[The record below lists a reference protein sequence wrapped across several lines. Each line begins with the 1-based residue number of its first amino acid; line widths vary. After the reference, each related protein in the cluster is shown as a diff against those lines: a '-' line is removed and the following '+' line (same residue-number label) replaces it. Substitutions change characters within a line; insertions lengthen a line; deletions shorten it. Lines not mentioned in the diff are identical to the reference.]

1 MIPLQMELGGK
12 AACFVVEEIDFDL
25 VANNVIKGV
34 DSYKSVFNTVVLYC
48 AHFRYMFSHK
58 LKPTCQLQ
66 MWWQ

>member
-1 MIPLQMELGGK
+1 MIPLQIELGGK

-25 VANNVIKGV
+25 VASNVI
-34 DSYKSVFNTVVLYC
+34 FNTVVLSC

-66 MWWQ
+66 M

>member
-1 MIPLQMELGGK
+1 
-12 AACFVVEEIDFDL
+12 
-25 VANNVIKGV
+25 
-34 DSYKSVFNTVVLYC
+34 VLYC